1 MHPRRR
7 IWSRHPWH
15 SAGAVAL
22 ALTIATLAA
31 VVSVDAARWWG
42 RTFPGF
48 LVLPNRLVPV
58 TSLPG
63 WPTEDAGSLFLAEV
77 VAVDGQAVTTSA
89 EVYAHVAGRP
99 PGTPVVYAF
108 RRDGRTWVRTIHTH
122 VFRGTDVVLL
132 FGVYILNGVI
142 FGLIGVAVWF
152 LRPDLP
158 AARGMLAFG
167 LTTAAF
173 MLSAAGLY
181 GPTTYAFRAHMAAEA
196 FFPAAL
202 AHLAFVFPA
211 RPGSPGHR
219 RALALAWA
227 GSAALAAAAQAVLF
241 DTPQSLALG
250 NLSYLYIGLVS
261 LVFVARMAIV
271 YRGGTALERTKIR
284 VVLLAA
290 LPGVVFPAVL
300 VAISGVTGG
309 SFPVNAAAFTT
320 FLFPLGLGYAT
331 VRRDLF
337 EIDTVVQRLVHYAV
351 LTALTTLVCLGVL
364 ALTTGV
370 LSEAAASPL
379 LPLHFALAVV
389 LLLMPLR
396 DRVQRLVDRICFRPA
411 YDARRVLEDTSAALG
426 STLDVEVIAA
436 TIVAR
441 ADGALAVEA
450 AALYLANAA
459 GRFCIA
465 GGQGLAWG
473 EAPPV
478 SADTPLVRELA
489 RGEVVTWYADAGA
502 FGGPLPLGTL
512 RAEVV
517 VPMLFRGRLI
527 GFLGLGPRR
536 SGKYFS
542 ADDVQFLRT
551 LANQT
556 ALSVQHAEAYQALH
570 VLTVT
575 LEQKV
580 TERTGE
586 LGCAN
591 AELHD
596 SLARLREAYRELEHS
611 QQKLV
616 QVEKMATLGRLAAGV
631 AHEVS
636 TPLGAAL
643 SSLRLARELVTEY
656 RDSID
661 DAEVTPADHHEIA
674 SELDALAGRA
684 ERWTERAARF
694 ILAVKAHTRG
704 YAAAPTSVFDV
715 AEVVHEM
722 EVLLQPDLQT
732 AGCRLRVSVTPGV
745 PGLQGDPTK
754 LGQILT
760 NLVSNSVDAYED
772 AGRTGNVDVAVGVE
786 GGAIV
791 ISVRDR
797 GCGIAPEHRDRVF
810 EEMFT
815 TKPPGRG
822 TGLGLAIARDLVT
835 NHFGGTIELESVQGE
850 GTTFTL
856 RLPGAGADGMAT
868 RRPAA

>member
-1 MHPRRR
+1 MDARGL
-7 IWSRHPWH
+7 WSRHPRH
-15 SAGAVAL
+15 SAGALAL
-22 ALTIATLAA
+22 ALVVAALAA

-63 WPTEDAGSLFLAEV
+63 WPTEAEGLFLAEV
-77 VAVDGQAVTTSA
+77 MAVDGSPVGTSG
-89 EVYAHVAGRP
+89 EVYAHAAARP
-99 PGTPVVYAF
+99 PGTPITYTF
-108 RRDGRTWVRTIHTH
+108 RRDGRAWTRTIDSL
-122 VFRGTDVVLL
+122 VFRGNDVVLL
-132 FGVYILNGVI
+132 FGVYILNGVV
-142 FGLIGVAVWF
+142 FGLIGIAVWI

-167 LTTAAF
+167 LTTAVF

-181 GPTTYAFRAHMAAEA
+181 GPTTHAFRAHMAAEA

-211 RPGSPGHR
+211 RQGPPAHR
-219 RALALAWA
+219 RAIGLAWA
-227 GSAALAAAAQAVLF
+227 GSAALAVASQAMLF
-241 DTPQSLALG
+241 DLPGSLALG
-250 NLSYLYIGLVS
+250 NLAYLYIGVVS
-261 LVFVARMAIV
+261 LLFVARMGIV
-271 YRGGTALERTKIR
+271 YRRGTALERSKIR

-290 LPGVVFPAVL
+290 LPGVVFPALL
-300 VAISGVTGG
+300 VAVSGVTGG
-309 SFPVNAAAFTT
+309 ALPVNAAAFTT

-331 VRRDLF
+331 VRHDLF
-337 EIDTVVQRLVHYAV
+337 EIDTVVRRLVHYAV

-370 LSEAAASPL
+370 LREAAASPL

-411 YDARRVLEDTSAALG
+411 YNARRVLEDTSAALG

-441 ADGALAVEA
+441 ADEALAVEA
-450 AALYLANAA
+450 AALYLAA
-459 GRFCIA
+459 GAGGFRIA

-473 EAPPV
+473 EAPPIPAD
-478 SADTPLVRELA
+478 SALVRRLA
-489 RGEVVTWYADAGA
+489 EGDVVAWYADPGA
-502 FGGPLPLGTL
+502 VGGPPTLGTL
-512 RAEVV
+512 AAEIV
-517 VPMLFRGRLI
+517 VPMLFRGRLV
-527 GFLGLGPRR
+527 GFLALGPRR
-536 SGKYFS
+536 SGKHYS
-542 ADDVQFLRT
+542 ADDAQFLRT

-556 ALSVQHAEAYQALH
+556 ALSVRHAEAYQALH

-580 TERTGE
+580 TERTAE
-586 LGCAN
+586 LGHAN

-596 SLARLREAYRELEHS
+596 SLARLREAYRELERS
-611 QQKLV
+611 QEKLV
-616 QVEKMATLGRLAAGV
+616 HAEKMATLGRLAAGV

-643 SSLRLARELVTEY
+643 SSLHLARELVHEY
-656 RDSID
+656 RDAID
-661 DAEVTPADHHEIA
+661 DPTVTPADHHEIA
-674 SELDALAGRA
+674 SELDAVAQRA
-684 ERWTERAARF
+684 EKWTERAARF
-694 ILAVKAHTRG
+694 ILAVKGHMRG

-715 AEVVHEM
+715 AEVIRETG
-722 EVLLQPDLQT
+722 VLLQQELQT
-732 AGCRLRVSVTPGV
+732 AGCGLRVSVAPGV
-745 PGLQGDPTK
+745 PGLHGDPTK

-772 AGRTGNVDVAVGVE
+772 AGRTGDVEIAVGAE

-791 ISVRDR
+791 IAVRDR
-797 GCGIAPEHRDRVF
+797 GCGIAPEHRTRVF

-822 TGLGLAIARDLVT
+822 TGLGLAIVRDLVT
-835 NHFGGTIELESVQGE
+835 NHFAGTIELESVQGE
-850 GTTFTL
+850 GTTFVL
-856 RLPGAGADGMAT
+856 RLPAASSVSQVAAA
-868 RRPAA
+868 RRSAA